1 MAVELQGR
9 VAIVT
14 GAGKGIGRA
23 SALALA
29 QAGAKVAVVDLDE
42 MAGQAVCDE
51 IRSSGSE
58 ALFLKVD
65 VSHSAEVQSMI
76 DQVVSTFGGINI
88 LHNNAGIQTY
98 GTVES
103 TTEEDWDLVINVN
116 LKSVFLCSKYAIPH
130 MRRAG
135 GGSIIITSS
144 VQGLASQPNVAGYAA
159 SKGALLALT
168 RNMAVDFAK
177 DNIRVNAILPGS
189 IDTPMLR
196 WAADV
201 LTGNEEKAIDDWGR
215 LHPIGRVGRP
225 EEVAQVVL
233 FLASDR
239 SSFVTGAEY
248 KVDGGLTAGL

>member
-1 MAVELQGR
+1 MELQGR

>member
-1 MAVELQGR
+1 MELQGR

-177 DNIRVNAILPGS
+177 DNIRINAILPGS

>member
-1 MAVELQGR
+1 MELQGK

-14 GAGKGIGRA
+14 GGGKGIGRA

-29 QAGAKVAVVDLDE
+29 SAGARVAVVDIDE
-42 MAGQAVCDE
+42 PAGKSAQEA
-51 IRSSGSE
+51 IAAAGGE
-58 ALFLKVD
+58 ALFIKAD
-65 VSHSAEVQSMI
+65 VSQASEVEAMVQH
-76 DQVVSTFGGINI
+76 VVERFGRVDI

-98 GTVES
+98 GTVEN
-103 TTEEDWDLVINVN
+103 TTEAEWDRVIAVN
-116 LKSVFLCSKYAIPH
+116 LKSVFLCSKYVIPH

-177 DNIRVNAILPGS
+177 DNIRVNAVLPGS

-201 LTGNEEKAIDDWGR
+201 LTGRQEEAIQEWGR
-215 LHPIGRVGRP
+215 LHPIGRVGKP
-225 EEVAQVVL
+225 EEVAEVVL

-248 KVDGGLTAGL
+248 KVDGGLTAIL

>member
-1 MAVELQGR
+1 MELQGK

-14 GAGKGIGRA
+14 GGGKGIGRA

-29 QAGAKVAVVDLDE
+29 RAGADVAVVDLDE
-42 MAGQAVCDE
+42 AAGQEVCAE
-51 IRSSGSE
+51 IEAGGAR
-58 ALFLKVD
+58 ALFSRVD
-65 VSHSAEVQSMI
+65 VSQSAQVQEMVN
-76 DQVVSTFGGINI
+76 QVVQRFGRIDI

-98 GTVES
+98 GTAES
-103 TTEEDWDLVINVN
+103 TTEEEWDRVINVN
-116 LKSVFLCSKYAIPH
+116 LKGVFLCSKFTIPH

-135 GGSIIITSS
+135 GGSIIITAS

-168 RNMAVDFAK
+168 RNMAIDFAK
-177 DNIRVNAILPGS
+177 DNIRVNAVLPGS

-201 LTGNEEKAIDDWGR
+201 LTGREEQAIKEWGR

-225 EEVAQVVL
+225 EEVAEVVL
-233 FLASDR
+233 FLASPR

-248 KVDGGLTAGL
+248 KVDGGLTAIL

>member
-1 MAVELQGR
+1 MELQGK

-14 GAGKGIGRA
+14 GGGKGIGRA

-29 QAGAKVAVVDLDE
+29 RAGARVAVVDIDE
-42 MAGQAVCDE
+42 PAGKSAQEA
-51 IRSSGSE
+51 IAAAGGE
-58 ALFLKVD
+58 ALFIKAD
-65 VSHSAEVQSMI
+65 VSRASEVEAMVQH
-76 DQVVSTFGGINI
+76 VVERFGRVDI

-98 GTVES
+98 GTVEN
-103 TTEEDWDLVINVN
+103 TTEAEWDRVIAVN
-116 LKSVFLCSKYAIPH
+116 LKSVFLCSKYVIPH

-177 DNIRVNAILPGS
+177 DNIRVNAVLPGS

-201 LTGNEEKAIDDWGR
+201 LTGRQEEAIQEWGR
-215 LHPIGRVGRP
+215 LHPIGRVGKP
-225 EEVAQVVL
+225 EEVAEVVL

-239 SSFVTGAEY
+239 SSFVTGGEY
-248 KVDGGLTAGL
+248 KVDGGLTAIL